1 MNLNELTEACKLYCT
16 KTNFDDSYIDFIK
29 STNFSLDLTNPTH
42 RQSLLTWLN
51 RWACRQFAKK
61 YHDAFSKLIV
71 KWFIEYGH
79 LLPDKNKN
87 IWELN
92 KDDYDNILL
101 IYEKLKNI
109 EASKRVSYS
118 KESSVKVGATGA
130 SKILFALRPKLL
142 IPWDGFMRDYFNEG
156 DSGFAYTNYIKNAS
170 KLIKELE
177 KECNINGFEI
187 TDLPS
192 KINRSFSTL
201 PKLID
206 EYNWV
211 IITRD
216 GFKK

>member
-1 MNLNELTEACKLYCT
+1 MNLNELTEACKLYYT
-16 KTNFDDSYIDFIK
+16 KTNFDNSYIDFIK
-29 STNFSLDLTNPTH
+29 LTNFSLDLNNSSH
-42 RQSLLTWLN
+42 RQYLLIWLN
-51 RWACRQFAKK
+51 RWVCRQFAKK
-61 YHDAFSKLIV
+61 YHEAFSKLIYI
-71 KWFIEYGH
+71 WFIEYGH

-92 KDDYDNILL
+92 IDDYNNILL

-109 EASKRVSYS
+109 EASKRVVYS

-130 SKILFALRPKLL
+130 SKILFALRPKSL
-142 IPWDGFMRDYFNEG
+142 IPWDGFMRNYFNEG

-177 KECNINGFEI
+177 KECNKNGFEI

-192 KINRSFSTL
+192 KIQRPFSTL